1 LYTRPVTPRVA
12 AKTLAFTASDTKVKS
27 RVSSP
32 SPKTAIGSPR
42 MVARRDRSDTVG
54 TPTFTK

>member
-1 LYTRPVTPRVA
+1 
-12 AKTLAFTASDTKVKS
+12 LAFTASDTKVKS